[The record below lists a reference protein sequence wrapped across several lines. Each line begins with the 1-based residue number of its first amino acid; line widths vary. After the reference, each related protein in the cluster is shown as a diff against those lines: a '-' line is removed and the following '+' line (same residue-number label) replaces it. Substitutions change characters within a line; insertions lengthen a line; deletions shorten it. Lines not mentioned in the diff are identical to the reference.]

1 MILDHHHNRLSISS
15 YGSHMN
21 RTFNVGSHK
30 GSLHSIEGPN
40 HFDLLQL
47 TPATAVTEPAFGRR
61 SVNIDDDAKSFDGVD
76 VDGDV
81 KERILILKSCYDA
94 TFWTRT
100 RILFHFEQKILCT
113 KHGREEE
120 HDSSITTHRRKRAST
135 ASSTLGTAS
144 LGAGG

>member
-1 MILDHHHNRLSISS
+1 
-15 YGSHMN
+15 MN

-81 KERILILKSCYDA
+81 KERILIL
-94 TFWTRT
+94 
-100 RILFHFEQKILCT
+100 
-113 KHGREEE
+113 
-120 HDSSITTHRRKRAST
+120 
-135 ASSTLGTAS
+135 
-144 LGAGG
+144 